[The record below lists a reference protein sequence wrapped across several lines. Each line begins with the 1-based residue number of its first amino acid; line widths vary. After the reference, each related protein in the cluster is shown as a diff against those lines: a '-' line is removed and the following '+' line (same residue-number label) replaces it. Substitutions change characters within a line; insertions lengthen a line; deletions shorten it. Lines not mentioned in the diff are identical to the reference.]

1 MPRNPDLTLNPEWM
15 EDPCDVRT
23 SAQSFSTIGTK
34 WWKWKWRKCATSRD
48 CRECDKAYG
57 VTAIP
62 DQDVFRKKVRTNFQL
77 FITFGQQCTA
87 VIEDEERRDVLV
99 KGDLS
104 SENMVVSLKSSLK
117 SEPPMTILK

>member
-1 MPRNPDLTLNPEWM
+1 MPLIPERS

-23 SAQSFSTIGTK
+23 VAKCQMFNE
-34 WWKWKWRKCATSRD
+34 RKCSTSDR
-48 CRECDKAYG
+48 REGDKAYG

-77 FITFGQQCTA
+77 FITFGQQCTV

>member
-1 MPRNPDLTLNPEWM
+1 MP
-15 EDPCDVRT
+15 
-23 SAQSFSTIGTK
+23 QSFSAMMNLCQVVNE
-34 WWKWKWRKCATSRD
+34 RKCQTSKNQRKYD
-48 CRECDKAYG
+48 EAYGNG
-57 VTAIP
+57 VTAIKNS
-62 DQDVFRKKVRTNFQL
+62 DHDKFSKEVGTNFQL